1 MNDKKNI
8 EELFSKLLNEHQEAV
23 RPDLWNAIQTKMA
36 TNAVA
41 STSGSFIG
49 KSLLV
54 KSIVGIT
61 SIAAI
66 GIGAYVLLSK
76 DTIVEQP
83 IEPTIEQLIKV
94 DEPIIEHQDVTE
106 ELPVQAEQKE
116 IKISTPLTED
126 VSEQPITAP
135 MVDNH
140 RTNELVEIQKTVTAP
155 STTTTYYTAYSTNE
169 TTKTVEKTTVSM
181 QPVEEEKIAEDVIE
195 KGVVSEHKGFVK
207 PWNNTNVFT
216 PNDDGINDYFF
227 LETGDLKEFS
237 ISILDKENK
246 VVFVSE
252 DTNFRWDGTHYLTGE
267 KVPDGNYSYIIYAVD
282 LNGEQ
287 IKQFNLLY
295 ITK

>member
-23 RPDLWNAIQTKMA
+23 RPELWDAIQTKMA
-36 TNAVA
+36 ANTVA
-41 STSGSFIG
+41 STSGSLIG

-54 KSIVGIT
+54 KGIVGIT

-66 GIGAYVLLSK
+66 GFGAYVLLSK
-76 DTIVEQP
+76 DTVVEQA

-94 DEPIIEHQDVTE
+94 DEPTIENKDITV
-106 ELPVQAEQKE
+106 ELPVPIEQKE
-116 IKISTPLTED
+116 IKNPTLLTED
-126 VSEQPITAP
+126 VIEQPSIETFVEQQP
-135 MVDNH
+135 
-140 RTNELVEIQKTVTAP
+140 TNEIVEQKITTSP
-155 STTTTYYTAYSTNE
+155 STTTTYSTAYSTNE
-169 TTKTVEKTTVSM
+169 TTETVEKTTVSM

>member
-23 RPDLWNAIQTKMA
+23 RPELWDAIQTKMA
-36 TNAVA
+36 ANTVA
-41 STSGSFIG
+41 STSGSLIG

-54 KSIVGIT
+54 KGIVGIT

-66 GIGAYVLLSK
+66 GFGAYVLLSK
-76 DTIVEQP
+76 DTVVKQA

-94 DEPIIEHQDVTE
+94 DEPTIENKDITV
-106 ELPVQAEQKE
+106 ELPVPIEQKE
-116 IKISTPLTED
+116 IKNPTLLTED
-126 VSEQPITAP
+126 VIEQPSIETFVEQQP
-135 MVDNH
+135 
-140 RTNELVEIQKTVTAP
+140 TNEIVEQKITTSP
-155 STTTTYYTAYSTNE
+155 STTTTYSTAYSTNE
-169 TTKTVEKTTVSM
+169 TTETVEKTTVSM